1 MNYELLNEV
10 CKPYKKHKTDAGM
23 DLRSSLKINLFP
35 QMEATIP
42 LGIKAEVPEGY
53 AALLIPRS
61 GLGSRG
67 LELRNTVG
75 VIDTDYRGQWIAK
88 VKNNSENARLD
99 IEEGTRIIQCVIV
112 PVYLIDWVMVDKVNE
127 TERGE
132 GGFGHTG
139 TK

>member
-1 MNYELLNEV
+1 MNYELLNKV
-10 CKPYKKHKTDAGM
+10 CKPYKKHRTDAGM
-23 DLRSSLKINLFP
+23 DLRSSIKIKLLP

-42 LGIKAEVPEGY
+42 LGIKAEVPQGF

-61 GLGSRG
+61 GLGSKG
-67 LELRNTVG
+67 LELRNTMG

-88 VKNNSENARLD
+88 VKNKSKNAQLD
-99 IEEGTRIIQCVIV
+99 IDEGTRIIQCVIV
-112 PVYLIDWVMVDKVNE
+112 PIYLNTWEEVTHVNE

-139 TK
+139 E